1 MTSEHT
7 QGIVKYYTRRHTQ
20 RRDAFDDRPY
30 ANYGYWTRPGLSMA
44 DAAEAMA
51 GLVAGAAGLCP
62 QDEVL
67 EVGCGYGACAV
78 RYASA
83 FGAKSIVG
91 IDITPTRVEHGND
104 YVKQCGLADAITLRL
119 GDATKLDFA
128 DASFDKLLA
137 VECAFHFDTRR
148 DFLREAGRVLRPGG
162 TLVLTDLIPKVGA
175 DLSRYVEVENRLAAD
190 IEMYNPKNAYD
201 AEVYAGYLR
210 ESGFA
215 EVRIDSILPWTLA
228 RFIPACREYAQR
240 PTTVDGD
247 KVLAHA
253 EKLQAVVDAGEDYVL
268 VVARKA
274 ESARGSA

>member
-1 MTSEHT
+1 MVSEHT
-7 QGIVKYYTRRHTQ
+7 QGIVKYYTRRHEQ

-51 GLVAGAAGLCP
+51 GFVAGAAGLGP

-83 FGAKSIVG
+83 FGAKSIIG
-91 IDITPTRVEHGND
+91 IDITPTRIEHGNT
-104 YVKQCGLADAITLRL
+104 YVAEHGLSDVIQLRL

-128 DASFDKLLA
+128 DASFDKLIA

-162 TLVLTDLIPKVGA
+162 TLVVTDLIPKRGA
-175 DLSRYVEVENRLAAD
+175 DLSRYVEVENKLAAD
-190 IEMYNPKNAYD
+190 IEMYNAKNAYD
-201 AEVYAGYLR
+201 ADIYTAYLR
-210 ESGFA
+210 ESGFSD
-215 EVRIDSILPWTLA
+215 VRIDSILPWTLQ
-228 RFIPACREYAQR
+228 RFVPACREYADR
-240 PTTVDGD
+240 PTTQGGD
-247 KVLAHA
+247 KIRLHA
-253 EKLQAVVDAGEDYVL
+253 DKLQAVIDAGEDYVI

-274 ESARGSA
+274 D

>member
-20 RRDAFDDRPY
+20 RRDAFDRPY

-51 GLVAGAAGLCP
+51 GLVAGAAGLGP

-78 RYASA
+78 RYASC
-83 FGAKSIVG
+83 FGPKKIIG
-91 IDITPTRVEHGND
+91 IDITPTRIEHGRE
-104 YVKQCGLADAITLRL
+104 YVEQCGLSQTIDLRL
-119 GDATKLDFA
+119 GDATRLDFP
-128 DASFDKLLA
+128 DASFDKLIA

-162 TLVLTDLIPKVGA
+162 TLVVTDLIPKRGTDIA
-175 DLSRYVEVENRLAAD
+175 RYVQAENELAAD
-190 IEMYNPKNAYD
+190 IDMYNAKNAYD
-201 AEVYAGYLR
+201 ADVYAGYLR

-215 EVRIDSILPWTLA
+215 QVRIESILEFALA
-228 RFIPACREYAQR
+228 RFVTACREYGQR

-247 KVLAHA
+247 KVVRHA
-253 EKLQAVVDAGEDYVL
+253 DKLQAVIDAGEDYVL

-274 ESARGSA
+274 EGAG

>member
-1 MTSEHT
+1 MVSEHT
-7 QGIVKYYTRRHTQ
+7 QGIVKYYTRRHEQ

-51 GLVAGAAGLCP
+51 GFVAGAAGLGP

-83 FGAKSIVG
+83 FGAKSIIG
-91 IDITPTRVEHGND
+91 IDITPTRIEHGNA
-104 YVKQCGLADAITLRL
+104 YVAEHGLSDVIQLRL

-128 DASFDKLLA
+128 DASFDKLIA

-162 TLVLTDLIPKVGA
+162 TLVVTDLIPKRGA
-175 DLSRYVEVENRLAAD
+175 DLSRYVEVENTLAAD
-190 IEMYNPKNAYD
+190 IEMYNAKNAYD
-201 AEVYAGYLR
+201 ADVYTAYLR
-210 ESGFA
+210 ESGFSD
-215 EVRIDSILPWTLA
+215 VRIDSILPWTLQ
-228 RFIPACREYAQR
+228 RFVPACREYADR
-240 PTTVDGD
+240 PTTVGGD
-247 KVLAHA
+247 KIRLHA
-253 EKLQAVVDAGEDYVL
+253 DKLQAVIDAGEDYVI

-274 ESARGSA
+274 D

>member
-1 MTSEHT
+1 MTSAHT
-7 QGIVKYYTRRHTQ
+7 QGIVQYYTRRHAQ
-20 RRDAFDDRPY
+20 RRDAFGDRPY

-62 QDEVL
+62 LDEVL

-78 RYASA
+78 RYARA
-83 FGAKSIVG
+83 FGAKSIIG
-91 IDITPTRVEHGND
+91 IDITPTRIEHGNE
-104 YVKQCGLADAITLRL
+104 YVKQHGLSDTITLRL
-119 GDATKLDFA
+119 GDATRLDFPA
-128 DASFDKLLA
+128 AQFDKLIA

-162 TLVLTDLIPKVGA
+162 TLVLTDLIPKRGTDVA
-175 DLSRYVEVENRLAAD
+175 RYVELENKLAAD
-190 IEMYNPKNAYD
+190 IQMYNPKNAYD
-201 AEVYAGYLR
+201 ADTYAGYLR
-210 ESGFA
+210 EAGFA

-247 KVLAHA
+247 KIRAHA
-253 EKLQAVVDAGEDYVL
+253 DKLQAVVDAGEDYVL

-274 ESARGSA
+274 D

>member
-91 IDITPTRVEHGND
+91 IDITPTRVEHGASSLS
-104 YVKQCGLADAITLRL
+104 KLASA
-119 GDATKLDFA
+119 KSSFV
-128 DASFDKLLA
+128 ASP
-137 VECAFHFDTRR
+137 RR
-148 DFLREAGRVLRPGG
+148 SVIA
-162 TLVLTDLIPKVGA
+162 
-175 DLSRYVEVENRLAAD
+175 
-190 IEMYNPKNAYD
+190 
-201 AEVYAGYLR
+201 
-210 ESGFA
+210 
-215 EVRIDSILPWTLA
+215 
-228 RFIPACREYAQR
+228 
-240 PTTVDGD
+240 
-247 KVLAHA
+247 
-253 EKLQAVVDAGEDYVL
+253 
-268 VVARKA
+268 
-274 ESARGSA
+274 SASPHCFT